1 MSPLEGIQILRT
13 KKMHPMKKLFVF
25 LFVFSALSCTTNR
38 TGLKVPAGESR
49 QVNTPDQKLYT
60 AQVKNQSFRGVDVAV
75 LSKSDGRQVRGF
87 GLSAKGKADVTLESE
102 NKLVFKNNGERP
114 VKLRL
119 AMTEAKVPGQA
130 DTGTSIR
137 FTLRNKTAKS
147 IPLLIPDVMN
157 PNLSPF
163 SSSGVELAIGQEILF
178 REKGKKYLLLA
189 VDTSMAEGSEID
201 VAALLKVR
209 RKELGL

>member
-1 MSPLEGIQILRT
+1 
-13 KKMHPMKKLFVF
+13 MKKLFVL
-25 LFVFSALSCTTNR
+25 LFIFSALSCTTNR
-38 TGLKVPAGESR
+38 MSLKVPAGESLE
-49 QVNTPDQKLYT
+49 VNAPDQQLYT
-60 AQVKNQSFRGVDVAV
+60 AQVKNQSFREIDVAV
-75 LSKSDGRQVRGF
+75 LSQSDDRQVRGF
-87 GLSAKGKADVTLESE
+87 GLPAKSKADVSLEPE
-102 NKLVFKNNGERP
+102 NRLVFKNNGARP

-119 AMTEAKVPGQA
+119 AMTEAQAPGQV
-130 DTGTSIR
+130 GTRTAIR

-163 SSSGVELAIGQEILF
+163 SSSGVELAIGQTILF
-178 REKGKKYLLLA
+178 REKGKKHLLLK
-189 VDTSMAEGSEID
+189 VDTSIAEGSEID